1 MRSVRR
7 IYAIITT
14 HIKRKLDQNRF
25 GIESFSINETLATE
39 AVIKVVGTLYVH
51 KKKTSQHIIYNNN
64 IRPRRLEMEYN
75 NITFIR

>member
-39 AVIKVVGTLYVH
+39 AVIEVVGTLYVH
-51 KKKTSQHIIYNNN
+51 KKKHHNT
-64 IRPRRLEMEYN
+64 
-75 NITFIR
+75 